1 MGEPPTVG
9 AFSGRITNAR
19 SWMARAAVDMP
30 AMPPP
35 ELEVDAVVSRLRT
48 RPAALAR
55 RHRDRV
61 EARQHLVTGVHD
73 EFEPGDVGGLVRG
86 QVQHRVGGLLRVDH
100 PAALEAVPHRGAL
113 VEELECSEA
122 LASRHEVEHPRPLD
136 DVRVDDTGQDGVDAD
151 AVGRAELLSIVLNA
165 ADPSA
170 LGKAISDATA
180 KGVQFVTCCS
190 LAKQGQD
197 VLFNTGTPE
206 QNAPIGNILASKVVA
221 DSNGKADTVYVN
233 VSAFAILAAVGT
245 EFEKKYKQYCPDCK
259 FGKIDIPL
267 TSLGKDA
274 SDRIVSY
281 LRSHPSVNYVVLS
294 ESGSL
299 SAGLPA
305 ALQAAGLGSKVKVI
319 GQGGNQQTY
328 QDVKSGKIVG
338 VTPSSLYGYDYSMFD
353 ALARKW
359 AGQEVLE
366 TTPEFWFM
374 TSSLVPPAAT
384 AGPAFPIVQ
393 DYQAQ
398 WAKLWGKSPAS

>member
-1 MGEPPTVG
+1 MSIIPGRQTPGGRRVTLGLAAGVTAIALAAAGCGSSGGGGTGSSSSGSSSAGAAQAKQVLDKYTPRPTSITQTTPIKKTIPTG
-9 AFSGRITNAR
+9 KRITFISCGVEACAVQGPILKQGAKMLGWSVTEVGTDGSPEKLQNAIQ
-19 SWMARAAVDMP
+19 AAVRNGT
-30 AMPPP
+30 
-35 ELEVDAVVSRLRT
+35 DA
-48 RPAALAR
+48 
-55 RHRDRV
+55 
-61 EARQHLVTGVHD
+61 
-73 EFEPGDVGGLVRG
+73 
-86 QVQHRVGGLLRVDH
+86 
-100 PAALEAVPHRGAL
+100 
-113 VEELECSEA
+113 
-122 LASRHEVEHPRPLD
+122 
-136 DVRVDDTGQDGVDAD
+136 
-151 AVGRAELLSIVLNA
+151 IVLNA

-170 LGKAISDATA
+170 LGKAIADAKA

-206 QNAPIGNILASKVVA
+206 QNAPIGNILASKVVV

-274 SDRIVSY
+274 PDRIVSY

-328 QDVKSGKIVG
+328 QDVKSDKIVG
-338 VTPSSLYGYDYSMFD
+338 VTPSSLYGYDYSMLD

-359 AGQEVLE
+359 SGQEVLE

-384 AGPAFPIVQ
+384 AGAAFPIVP

-398 WAKLWGKSPAS
+398 WAKLWGKSPSA